1 LISRQTGNEKR
12 IIMET
17 ISNQHKFAG
26 NPRKMSPKEK
36 AQLKKHLET
45 LGDLSGV
52 IYDINSYAFVG
63 GNQRSD
69 IFDGAPIEITERFD
83 KPTKNKTVAHG
94 FILYNGEKYAYREV
108 AFTESEF
115 REACIVANNDGGE
128 FDLEILSGWDEV
140 ELEEWGFDVAV
151 FEDEMPIPILEEEG
165 RASGQNYFNITA
177 KNQTYFS
184 IGDVSGIVDIDL
196 LQAVENKAKEKIDSG
211 EEPSE
216 VLTSILLTIRDKW

>member
-1 LISRQTGNEKR
+1 
-12 IIMET
+12 MPET
-17 ISNQHKFAG
+17 ISNQNKFLG
-26 NPRKMSPKEK
+26 NPRKMSAKEK

-52 IYDINSYAFVG
+52 IFDVNSKSFVG

-83 KPTKNKTVAHG
+83 EPTKNKTVAHG
-94 FILYNGEKYAYREV
+94 FILYNGEKFAYREV

-128 FDLEILSGWDEV
+128 FDLEILSSWDEI

-151 FEDEMPIPILEEEG
+151 FEDVGVIEVEEYDKDEDFDTEKFTVKCETNEELKEMQSCFG
-165 RASGQNYFNITA
+165 TASKHIT
-177 KNQTYFS
+177 Y
-184 IGDVSGIVDIDL
+184 
-196 LQAVENKAKEKIDSG
+196 EKFRKIWEKQGS
-211 EEPSE
+211 
-216 VLTSILLTIRDKW
+216 